1 MFCYAALPLLRLLL
15 FAPPL
20 FLTSFIF
27 FVGGKFEMTIIFFAA
42 FIKKDRNEQ
51 DILHRPGHKWW
62 LFAPAASQRLIY
74 DVFAALFDTICL

>member
-27 FVGGKFEMTIIFFAA
+27 FVGGKFKMTIIFLAA
-42 FIKKDRNEQ
+42 FKKMAGTSRLSC
-51 DILHRPGHKWW
+51 IVPAISGGFCPGGQSTTD
-62 LFAPAASQRLIY
+62 L
-74 DVFAALFDTICL
+74 